1 MAIKDVKEY
10 YYTMLMQYIE
20 EKQNLADFEE
30 ALRDG
35 HITEDQMA
43 EAMETVAKLEENYHR
58 LAYVMYLFDIPNR
71 KNKRARY
78 LKQMEPIVQEFKR
91 LQADLPSVQLE
102 NADVLAHFK
111 AKLAELRQDEVKD
124 E

>member
-1 MAIKDVKEY
+1 
-10 YYTMLMQYIE
+10 
-20 EKQNLADFEE
+20 
-30 ALRDG
+30 
-35 HITEDQMA
+35 
-43 EAMETVAKLEENYHR
+43 
-58 LAYVMYLFDIPNR
+58 
-71 KNKRARY
+71 
-78 LKQMEPIVQEFKR
+78 MEPIVQEFKR

>member
-71 KNKRARY
+71 KSKRARY

-111 AKLAELRQDEVKD
+111 AKLAELRQDDIKD